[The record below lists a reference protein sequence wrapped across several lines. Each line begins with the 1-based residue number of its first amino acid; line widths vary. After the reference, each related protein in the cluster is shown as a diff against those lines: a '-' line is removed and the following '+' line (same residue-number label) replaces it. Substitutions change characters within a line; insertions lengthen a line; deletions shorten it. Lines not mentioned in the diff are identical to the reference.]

1 MPYLFF
7 RELFQTFL
15 GDYLKIVEPDTAVH
29 LLPEQARFPAVDMSD
44 WTDEER
50 NEIGAVAEIPTRD
63 GGSLTLLIQFEPEL
77 RGPAETARRFGRW
90 FLALETR
97 MVQPVLLS
105 VLYLRGGRPGPNLE
119 SAAVST
125 VYDMEVVRIFYTAFG
140 LSEAHGDYYL
150 ERPEP
155 LAWALAALM
164 KPVRRSRAEHRLA
177 CLRRIA
183 DSNTVLSDR
192 ERSLLTTCVEQETE
206 PGGPFCVDALR
217 REWTSAPSGGRKGF
231 VKGGHS
237 TC

>member
-1 MPYLFF
+1 MPYSFF

-29 LLPEQARFPAVDMSD
+29 LLPEQARFPVVDMSD

-50 NEIGAVAEIPTRD
+50 IEIGAVAEIPARD
-63 GGSLTLLIQFEPEL
+63 GTSLTLLIQVEPEP

-97 MVQPVLLS
+97 LVQPVLLS
-105 VLYLRGGRPGPNLE
+105 VLYLRGGRPGANLE
-119 SAAVST
+119 SSAVGT
-125 VYDMEVVRIFYTAFG
+125 VYNMEVVRIFYTAFG
-140 LSEAHGDYYL
+140 LSEARADYWL

-164 KPVRRSRAEHRLA
+164 KPVRRSRAEHKLA

-183 DSNTVLSDR
+183 GAGLSDR
-192 ERSLLTTCVEQETE
+192 ERSLLTACVEQWMEMRPE
-206 PGGPFCVDALR
+206 DRDEYLALR
-217 REWTSAPSGGRKGF
+217 AREQNLEARF
-231 VKGGHS
+231 A
-237 TC
+237 

>member
-1 MPYLFF
+1 MPYSFF

-29 LLPEQARFPAVDMSD
+29 LIPERARFPVVDMSD

-50 NEIGAVAEIPTRD
+50 AEIGAVAEVPARD
-63 GGSLTLLIQFEPEL
+63 GSSLTLLIQVEPEP

-97 MVQPVLLS
+97 LVQPVLLS

-119 SAAVST
+119 SAAVGT
-125 VYDMEVVRIFYTAFG
+125 VYSVEVVRIFYTAFG
-140 LSEAHGDYYL
+140 LSEARADYYL

-164 KPVRRSRAEHRLA
+164 KPVRRSRAEHKLA

-183 DSNTVLSDR
+183 GAGLPDR
-192 ERSLLTTCVEQETE
+192 ERSLLTACVEQWMEMRPE
-206 PGGPFCVDALR
+206 DRDEYLALR
-217 REWTSAPSGGRKGF
+217 ARAENLEARF
-231 VKGGHS
+231 A
-237 TC
+237 

>member
-29 LLPEQARFPAVDMSD
+29 LLPERARFPAVDMAD
-44 WTDEER
+44 WTEEER
-50 NEIGAVAEIPTRD
+50 TEIGAVAEIPTRD
-63 GGSLTLLIQFEPEL
+63 GSSLTLLIQVEPEV

-119 SAAVST
+119 SSAIST

-140 LSEAHGDYYL
+140 LSEARADYYL

-164 KPVRRSRAEHRLA
+164 RPVRRSRAEHRLA

-183 DSNTVLSDR
+183 DADTALSDR
-192 ERSLLTTCVEQETE
+192 ERALLTACVEHARE
-206 PGGPFCVDALR
+206 PGGPFCVDR
-217 REWTSAPSGGRKGF
+217 WTSRPSGGRKGL

>member
-1 MPYLFF
+1 MPYSFF

-15 GDYLKIVEPDTAVH
+15 ADYLKIVEPDTAVH
-29 LLPEQARFPAVDMSD
+29 LIPERARFPVVDMSG

-50 NEIGAVAEIPTRD
+50 SEIGAVAEIPARD
-63 GGSLTLLIQFEPEL
+63 GTSLTLLIQVEPEP

-97 MVQPVLLS
+97 LVQPVLLS

-119 SAAVST
+119 SAAVGT
-125 VYDMEVVRIFYTAFG
+125 VYSVEVVRIFYTAFG
-140 LSEAHGDYYL
+140 LSEARADYYL

-164 KPVRRSRAEHRLA
+164 KPVRRSRAEHKLA

-183 DSNTVLSDR
+183 EARLPER
-192 ERSLLTTCVEQETE
+192 ERSLLTACVEQWMEMRPE
-206 PGGPFCVDALR
+206 DRDEYLALR
-217 REWTSAPSGGRKGF
+217 ARAENLEARF
-231 VKGGHS
+231 A
-237 TC
+237 

>member
-7 RELFQTFL
+7 RELFETFL

-29 LLPEQARFPAVDMSD
+29 LLPERARFPVVDMSD

-50 NEIGAVAEIPTRD
+50 TEIGAVAEIPARD
-63 GGSLTLLIQFEPEL
+63 GSSITLLIQVEPEP
-77 RGPAETARRFGRW
+77 RGPAETAQRFGRW

-97 MVQPVLLS
+97 LVQPVLLS

-140 LSEAHGDYYL
+140 LSEARADYYL

-155 LAWALAALM
+155 LAWALASLM
-164 KPVRRSRAEHRLA
+164 KPVRRSRAEHKLA

-183 DSNTVLSDR
+183 DSNTPLSDR
-192 ERSLLTTCVEQETE
+192 ERSLLTSCVERWMEMRPE
-206 PGGPFCVDALR
+206 DRDEYLALR
-217 REWTSAPSGGRKGF
+217 ARKQNLEARF
-231 VKGGHS
+231 A
-237 TC
+237 

>member
-1 MPYLFF
+1 MPYSFF

-29 LLPEQARFPAVDMSD
+29 LIPERARFPVVDMSD

-50 NEIGAVAEIPTRD
+50 AEIGAVAEIPARD
-63 GGSLTLLIQFEPEL
+63 GSSLTLLIQVEPEP

-97 MVQPVLLS
+97 LVQPVLLS

-119 SAAVST
+119 STAVGT
-125 VYDMEVVRIFYTAFG
+125 VYSVEVVRIFYTAFG
-140 LSEAHGDYYL
+140 LSEARADYYL

-164 KPVRRSRAEHRLA
+164 KPVRRSRAEHKLA

-183 DSNTVLSDR
+183 GAGLPDR
-192 ERSLLTTCVEQETE
+192 ERSLLTACVEQWMEMRPE
-206 PGGPFCVDALR
+206 DRDEYLALR
-217 REWTSAPSGGRKGF
+217 ARTENLEARF
-231 VKGGHS
+231 A
-237 TC
+237 

>member
-1 MPYLFF
+1 MPYQFF

-15 GDYLKIVEPDTAVH
+15 GDYLKLVEPDTAVH
-29 LLPEQARFPAVDMSD
+29 LIPERASFPAVDMTD
-44 WTDEER
+44 WTEEER
-50 NEIGAVAEIPTRD
+50 AEIGAVAEIPTRD
-63 GGSLTLLIQFEPEL
+63 GTSITLLIQLEPEL

-97 MVQPVLLS
+97 LAQPVLLS
-105 VLYLRGGRPGPNLE
+105 VLYLNGGRPGPNLE
-119 SAAVST
+119 SSAVST

-140 LSEAHGDYYL
+140 LSEARGDYYL

-164 KPVRRSRAEHRLA
+164 KPVRRGRAEHKLA

-183 DSNTVLSDR
+183 AADLSDR
-192 ERSLLTTCVEQETE
+192 ERSLLIACVEQGTE
-206 PGGPFCVDALR
+206 PGATFCVDR
-217 REWTSAPSGGRKGF
+217 WTSAPSGGRKGS

>member
-29 LLPEQARFPAVDMSD
+29 LFPERAHFPAVDMSD
-44 WTDEER
+44 WTGEER
-50 NEIGAVAEIPTRD
+50 TEIGAVAEIPTRD
-63 GGSLTLLIQFEPEL
+63 GSSLTLLIQIEPEL

-125 VYDMEVVRIFYTAFG
+125 VYNMEVVRIFYTAFG
-140 LSEAHGDYYL
+140 LSEARADYYL

-164 KPVRRSRAEHRLA
+164 KPVRRSRAEHKLA
-177 CLRRIA
+177 CLRRIDGA
-183 DSNTVLSDR
+183 ALSGR
-192 ERSLLTTCVEQETE
+192 ERSLLTSCVEQWMEMRPE
-206 PGGPFCVDALR
+206 DRDEYLALR
-217 REWTSAPSGGRKGF
+217 ARKQNLEARF
-231 VKGGHS
+231 A
-237 TC
+237 

>member
-29 LLPEQARFPAVDMSD
+29 LLPERARFPAVDMSD

-50 NEIGAVAEIPTRD
+50 TEIGAVAEIPTRD
-63 GGSLTLLIQFEPEL
+63 GGSLTLLIQLEPEP

-119 SAAVST
+119 SSAVST

-140 LSEAHGDYYL
+140 LSEARADYYL

-164 KPVRRSRAEHRLA
+164 KPVRRSRAEHKLA

-183 DSNTVLSDR
+183 DSTDSNTALSDR
-192 ERSLLTTCVEQETE
+192 ERSLLTSCVEQWMEMRPE
-206 PGGPFCVDALR
+206 DRDEYLALR
-217 REWTSAPSGGRKGF
+217 ARKQNLEAHF
-231 VKGGHS
+231 A
-237 TC
+237 

>member
-1 MPYLFF
+1 MPYQFF

-29 LLPEQARFPAVDMSD
+29 LFPERASFPAVDMSD
-44 WTDEER
+44 WTEEER
-50 NEIGAVAEIPTRD
+50 TEIGAVAEIPTRD
-63 GGSLTLLIQFEPEL
+63 GSSLTLLIQLEIEPL
-77 RGPAETARRFGRW
+77 GPAETARRFGRW

-119 SAAVST
+119 SSAVST
-125 VYDMEVVRIFYTAFG
+125 VYNMEVVRIFYTAFG
-140 LSEAHGDYYL
+140 LSEARADYYL

-164 KPVRRSRAEHRLA
+164 KPVRRSRAEHKLA
-177 CLRRIA
+177 CLQRIA
-183 DSNTVLSDR
+183 DAGTVLSDR
-192 ERSLLTTCVEQETE
+192 ERSLLVSCVEQETE
-206 PGGPFCVDALR
+206 LGGPFCVDR
-217 REWTSAPSGGRKGF
+217 WTSGPSGGRKGS

-237 TC
+237 PC

>member
-15 GDYLKIVEPDTAVH
+15 GDYLKIVEPETAVH
-29 LLPEQARFPAVDMSD
+29 LFPERARFPAVDMSD

-50 NEIGAVAEIPTRD
+50 TEIGAVAEIPTRD
-63 GGSLTLLIQFEPEL
+63 GGSLTLLIQLEPEPL
-77 RGPAETARRFGRW
+77 GPAETARRFGRW

-105 VLYLRGGRPGPNLE
+105 VLYLRGGRPGPSLE
-119 SAAVST
+119 SSAIST
-125 VYDMEVVRIFYTAFG
+125 VYNMEVVRIFYTAFG
-140 LSEAHGDYYL
+140 LSEARADYYL

-164 KPVRRSRAEHRLA
+164 KPVRSSRTEHRLA
-177 CLRRIA
+177 CLRRIGEA
-183 DSNTVLSDR
+183 VLSDR
-192 ERSLLTTCVEQETE
+192 ERSLLTFCVEQGTE
-206 PGGPFCVDALR
+206 PGGLFCVDAWR
-217 REWTSAPSGGRKGF
+217 REWTSGPSGGRKGL
-231 VKGGHS
+231 VKGGNT